1 MTQEANTLMFPTATK
16 ADVTRENSIFQLAQS
31 YRLID
36 TLTEIIDA
44 DGEVD
49 PQHASAVISALSQQL
64 EEMSTIIAVQ
74 NEITVAEYEQG
85 VHALHHFYED
95 QIRAM
100 AEELLAQAQAGQ
112 AQG

>member
-1 MTQEANTLMFPTATK
+1 MTQEATSLMFPTATK
-16 ADVTRENSIFQLAQS
+16 ADVTRDNVVFQIAQS

-36 TLTEIIDA
+36 SLAEILQA
-44 DGEVD
+44 EGQVD
-49 PQHASAVISALSQQL
+49 PEHVSAVIGAFSQQL
-64 EEMSTIIAVQ
+64 DEMSTIVAVQ
-74 NEITVAEYEQG
+74 NEITVGEYEGG

-112 AQG
+112 